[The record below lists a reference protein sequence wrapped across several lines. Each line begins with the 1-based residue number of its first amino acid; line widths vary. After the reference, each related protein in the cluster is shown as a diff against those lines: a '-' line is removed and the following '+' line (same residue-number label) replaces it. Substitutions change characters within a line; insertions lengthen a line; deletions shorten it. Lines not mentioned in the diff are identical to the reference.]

1 MKEIELN
8 TIQELLEIY
17 GIQDEEYYSSDI
29 IQDEDGDYSE
39 VRYSFSETI
48 LNELHTLI
56 GYEEQNRIASEF
68 KNDFFNKMQDL
79 ANVYDFLC
87 KCTGKVTMK
96 GSMLNP
102 QGKESKLSISI
113 DSSSINTAS
122 IKDAIRKE
130 LESTYPYSHNGIDSR
145 TIDKSLAPK
154 ISKAKPKSHD
164 YGSSCAYLIEHAGLK
179 KQEFNTIQ
187 QLQSFVYDLLAI
199 ANLIEKPADDCKE
212 LGEKG
217 RYEETNLLGRRKA
230 EFVRAWLTAIDY
242 KLELT
247 K

>member
-1 MKEIELN
+1 MKKIELN

-56 GYEEQNRIASEF
+56 GYEEHNRIASEF

-145 TIDKSLAPK
+145 TIDKNLVPK

-164 YGSSCAYLIEHAGLK
+164 YGSACRYLIEHLRLN
-179 KQEFNTIQ
+179 KQKDFRKNQ
-187 QLQSFVYDLLAI
+187 KLYSFVYDLLSI
-199 ANLIEKPADDCKE
+199 DNPADDCKE

-217 RYEETNLLGRRKA
+217 RYEATTLLGRRKA
-230 EFVRAWLTAIDY
+230 EIVRTSWLRAIDY
-242 KLELT
+242 KLINQ
-247 K
+247 